1 MKPVSDPRNGL
12 RDSRPAAHIQ
22 APPAAFG
29 IDSLIAIAVGI
40 TFVACLY
47 FASAVLIPITL
58 AILLSFLVAPLANL
72 LERLKLGHVA
82 SVFAAV
88 VITVSVIGLLG
99 AMIAGQLSDLATGMP
114 RYQVTIQHK
123 METAHSLTVGK
134 LDRFASLAGQALQ
147 RDTVEPPPSV
157 PERNKASSST
167 ATNTQVPAAVPVE
180 VREPVPTPFELA
192 RRVLSPAISPLET
205 AFIVFVVTVVI
216 LLQRDDLRDRAIRLF
231 GSRDLHRTTTV
242 MDEAARR
249 LSRYF
254 VSQLGLNAGLGVVI
268 GAGLFLIGVPS
279 PILWGIL
286 AALLRLVPYVGIWI
300 SATLATAL
308 AAAVSPGWSM
318 AIWSVALFVTVE
330 LVAGQIVEPLL
341 YGRSTGLSPFSVVVA
356 AIFWSWIWGPIGL
369 ILSTP
374 LTLCL
379 LVLGRHVRRLEFLD
393 VLLGDQPAL
402 TPIENFY
409 QRALAGDPDEA
420 IEQAEILLRDRS
432 LSTYYDEVAIKGL
445 RLAANDVMRGSVT
458 ASQLA
463 RIEATTNDLVDG
475 LDHFDDVDPAPA
487 GVEEDWS
494 AAGPRVPLNAEVGPL
509 PGSQDDSTVRDASS
523 SESLALAQE
532 QVQPHRDAET
542 SPTAHR
548 ATDSDGEAPR
558 SGEGKR
564 VLCIPGR
571 GPLDPLATTILLQLL
586 AKHGFAARALP
597 HDAASRASI
606 DSLDADDVGIVCI
619 FYLRIEGIP
628 SHLRYLVRRLHAR
641 LPNASIVV
649 GLWAEEDT
657 EKWSA
662 DLQTAVGAACYAS
675 SLREVVSACH
685 RLETPNEANDATH
698 VASVT
703 DAAAALA
710 IVNG

>member
-1 MKPVSDPRNGL
+1 MKDIPDPRGV
-12 RDSRPAAHIQ
+12 RPAARIQ

-29 IDSLIAIAVGI
+29 LDSLIALAVGV
-40 TFVACLY
+40 TVVACLY

-58 AILLSFLVAPLANL
+58 AILLSFLVAPLADAL
-72 LERLKLGHVA
+72 TRLRLGHVA

-88 VITVSVIGLLG
+88 VISVSLIGLLG
-99 AMIAGQLSDLATGMP
+99 AVIATQLTDLAAGMP
-114 RYQVTIQHK
+114 RYQATVEHK
-123 METAHSLTVGK
+123 METAHNLTIGK
-134 LDRFASLAGQALQ
+134 LNRFASAAGQALQ
-147 RDTVEPPPSV
+147 RATIEPPQPA
-157 PERNKASSST
+157 PQRNAASSGAAQST
-167 ATNTQVPAAVPVE
+167 ANVPAAVPVE

-205 AFIVFVVTVVI
+205 AFIVFVVMVVI

-254 VSQLGLNAGLGVVI
+254 VSQLGLNAGVGVVI
-268 GAGLFLIGVPS
+268 GTGLFLIGVPS

-308 AAAVSPGWSM
+308 AAAVSPGWAM
-318 AIWSVALFVTVE
+318 AIWSLALFVTVE
-330 LVAGQIVEPLL
+330 LLVGQIVEPLL

-420 IEQAEILLRDRS
+420 IEQAEALLRERS
-432 LSTYYDEVAIKGL
+432 LSAYYDEVAIKGL
-445 RLAANDVMRGSVT
+445 QLAANDVVRGSVT
-458 ASQLA
+458 AAQLA

-475 LDHFDDVDPAPA
+475 LDSYEDREPATQLA
-487 GVEEDWS
+487 AEENWS
-494 AAGPRVPLNAEVGPL
+494 AAGPIAPSDSDAAHAEAA
-509 PGSQDDSTVRDASS
+509 SKRIASS
-523 SESLALAQE
+523 VHVDAGTSNQPPLAA
-532 QVQPHRDAET
+532 
-542 SPTAHR
+542 SN
-548 ATDSDGEAPR
+548 
-558 SGEGKR
+558 R

-586 AKHGFAARALP
+586 AKHGFTSRALP
-597 HDAASRASI
+597 HEAASRASI

-619 FYLRIEGIP
+619 LYLQIDGIP
-628 SHLRYLVRRLHAR
+628 SHLRYLVRRIRAR
-641 LPNASIVV
+641 LPNVSIVV
-649 GLWAEEDT
+649 GLWAPQDT

-662 DLQTAVGAACYAS
+662 DLQTAMGAECYATSLQEVLAACKRVEMDRS
-675 SLREVVSACH
+675 HVEETLPVV
-685 RLETPNEANDATH
+685 
-698 VASVT
+698 
-703 DAAAALA
+703 
-710 IVNG
+710 VNG

>member
-1 MKPVSDPRNGL
+1 MKDLPDPRGT
-12 RDSRPAAHIQ
+12 RPATRIQ

-29 IDSLIAIAVGI
+29 IDGLVALGVGV
-40 TFVACLY
+40 TVVACLY

-58 AILLSFLVAPLANL
+58 AILLSFLVAPLVDSLA
-72 LERLKLGHVA
+72 RLKLGHVA

-88 VITVSVIGLLG
+88 VMSVSVI
-99 AMIAGQLSDLATGMP
+99 AMLAAVIATQLTDLAAGMP
-114 RYQVTIQHK
+114 RYQATIERK
-123 METAHSLTVGK
+123 METVHSVTIGK
-134 LDRFASLAGQALQ
+134 LDRIAGAAGQALQ
-147 RDTVEPPPSV
+147 RATAEPPQPAA
-157 PERNKASSST
+157 PRGAAAASG
-167 ATNTQVPAAVPVE
+167 AHAPAAVPVE

-205 AFIVFVVTVVI
+205 AFIVFVVMVVI

-254 VSQLGLNAGLGVVI
+254 VSQLGLNAGVGVVI
-268 GAGLFLIGVPS
+268 GSGLFLIGVPS

-308 AAAVSPGWSM
+308 AAAVSPGWAM
-318 AIWSVALFVTVE
+318 AIWSLALFVTVE
-330 LVAGQIVEPLL
+330 LLVGQVVEPLL

-420 IEQAEILLRDRS
+420 VEQAETLLRDCS
-432 LSTYYDEVAIKGL
+432 LSSYYDDVAIKGL
-445 RLAANDVMRGSVT
+445 QLAANDVMRGSVT
-458 ASQLA
+458 APQLA
-463 RIEATTNDLVDG
+463 RIEATINDLVDG
-475 LDHFDDVDPAPA
+475 LDGYEDREPVPLA
-487 GVEEDWS
+487 VEENWS
-494 AAGPRVPLNAEVGPL
+494 AVGPMAPSDMEAQPKL
-509 PGSQDDSTVRDASS
+509 ETQRT
-523 SESLALAQE
+523 LAPVGTA
-532 QVQPHRDAET
+532 RT
-542 SPTAHR
+542 SP
-548 ATDSDGEAPR
+548 DSSAANEPPAAR
-558 SGEGKR
+558 HAVNSR

-571 GPLDPLATTILLQLL
+571 GPLDSLATTILLQLL
-586 AKHGFAARALP
+586 GKHGFAARSLP
-597 HDAASRASI
+597 HEAASRASI
-606 DSLDADDVGIVCI
+606 ETLDADDVGIVCI
-619 FYLRIEGIP
+619 FYLQIDGIP
-628 SHLRYLVRRLHAR
+628 SHLRYMVRRIRAR
-641 LPNASIVV
+641 MPKVSIVV
-649 GLWAEEDT
+649 GLWPAEDT

-662 DLQTAVGAACYAS
+662 DLQSAIGAACYAT
-675 SLREVVSACH
+675 SLQEVLAACRRIDAAKVVEEEVVMA
-685 RLETPNEANDATH
+685 D
-698 VASVT
+698 
-703 DAAAALA
+703 
-710 IVNG
+710 G

>member
-1 MKPVSDPRNGL
+1 MKDFPDPRVA
-12 RDSRPAAHIQ
+12 RPAARIQ
-22 APPAAFG
+22 ASAAFG
-29 IDSLIAIAVGI
+29 IDGLVALAVGV
-40 TFVACLY
+40 TVVACLY

-58 AILLSFLVAPLANL
+58 AILLSFLVAPLVDAL
-72 LERLKLGHVA
+72 ARLKLGHVA

-88 VITVSVIGLLG
+88 VISVSVIAMFG
-99 AMIAGQLSDLATGMP
+99 ALIATQLSDLAAGMP
-114 RYQVTIQHK
+114 RYQATIERK
-123 METAHSLTVGK
+123 METVHSLTIGK
-134 LDRFASLAGQALQ
+134 LTRLAGVAGQALQ
-147 RDTVEPPPSV
+147 RATVEPPQVVTP
-157 PERNKASSST
+157 RGASAAGS
-167 ATNTQVPAAVPVE
+167 AHAPAAVPVE

-205 AFIVFVVTVVI
+205 AFIVFVVMVVI

-254 VSQLGLNAGLGVVI
+254 VSQLGLNAGLGLVI

-308 AAAVSPGWSM
+308 AAAVSPGWAM
-318 AIWSVALFVTVE
+318 AIWSLTLFVTVE
-330 LVAGQIVEPLL
+330 LLVGQVVEPLL

-379 LVLGRHVRRLEFLD
+379 LVLGRHVRRLEFLH

-420 IEQAEILLRDRS
+420 IEQAEILLRERS
-432 LSTYYDEVAIKGL
+432 LSAYYDEVAIKGL
-445 RLAANDVMRGSVT
+445 QLAANDVMRGSVT
-458 ASQLA
+458 PPQLA

-475 LDHFDDVDPAPA
+475 LD
-487 GVEEDWS
+487 GYEDRQPVAQTMEQNWS
-494 AAGPRVPLNAEVGPL
+494 AVGPL
-509 PGSQDDSTVRDASS
+509 APSVDERAREGNSHALAVAGLTGSASHSRADSEAAQESAASS
-523 SESLALAQE
+523 HA
-532 QVQPHRDAET
+532 
-542 SPTAHR
+542 AH
-548 ATDSDGEAPR
+548 T
-558 SGEGKR
+558 R

-571 GPLDPLATTILLQLL
+571 GPLDSLATTILLQLL
-586 AKHGFAARALP
+586 GKHGFAARSVQ
-597 HDAASRASI
+597 HEAASRASI
-606 DSLDADDVGIVCI
+606 DSLEADDVGIVCI
-619 FYLRIEGIP
+619 FYLQIDGIP
-628 SHLRYLVRRLHAR
+628 SHLRYLVRRIRAR
-641 LPNASIVV
+641 LPHVSIVV
-649 GLWAEEDT
+649 GLWAQEDT
-657 EKWSA
+657 DKWSA
-662 DLQTAVGAACYAS
+662 DLQSAMGAECYATSLQDVLAACRRMDS
-675 SLREVVSACH
+675 VKSAE
-685 RLETPNEANDATH
+685 RTEATM
-698 VASVT
+698 VE
-703 DAAAALA
+703 
-710 IVNG
+710 GC

>member
-1 MKPVSDPRNGL
+1 MKDIPEPRGV
-12 RDSRPAAHIQ
+12 RPAARIQ
-22 APPAAFG
+22 APATAFG
-29 IDSLIAIAVGI
+29 LDSLISLAVGV
-40 TFVACLY
+40 TVVACLY
-47 FASAVLIPITL
+47 FASAVLIPMTL
-58 AILLSFLVAPLANL
+58 AILLSFLVAPLADAL
-72 LERLKLGHVA
+72 TRLRLGHVA

-88 VITVSVIGLLG
+88 LISVSVIVMLG
-99 AMIAGQLSDLATGMP
+99 AVIATQLTDLAAGMP
-114 RYQVTIQHK
+114 RYQATVEQK
-123 METAHSLTVGK
+123 METAHNLTIGK
-134 LDRFASLAGQALQ
+134 LNRFASAAGQALQ
-147 RDTVEPPPSV
+147 RATVEPPQPA
-157 PERNKASSST
+157 PQAGPASRGSAHPAASE
-167 ATNTQVPAAVPVE
+167 PAAVPVE

-205 AFIVFVVTVVI
+205 AFIVFVVMVVI

-254 VSQLGLNAGLGVVI
+254 VSQLGLNAGVGVVI
-268 GAGLFLIGVPS
+268 GTGLFLIGVPS

-308 AAAVSPGWSM
+308 AAAVSPGWAM
-318 AIWSVALFVTVE
+318 AIWSLALFATVE
-330 LVAGQIVEPLL
+330 LLVGQIVEPLL

-420 IEQAEILLRDRS
+420 IEQAEVLLRERS
-432 LSTYYDEVAIKGL
+432 LSAYYDEVAIKGL
-445 RLAANDVMRGSVT
+445 QLAANDVVRGSVT
-458 ASQLA
+458 AAQLA

-475 LDHFDDVDPAPA
+475 LDGYEDREPATSA
-487 GVEEDWS
+487 AEEIWS
-494 AAGPRVPLNAEVGPL
+494 AVGPL
-509 PGSQDDSTVRDASS
+509 APSASDASNDART
-523 SESLALAQE
+523 EAANP
-532 QVQPHRDAET
+532 QPV
-542 SPTAHR
+542 SPGNAKEER
-548 ATDSDGEAPR
+548 ATNQSPLAA
-558 SGEGKR
+558 SNR

-571 GPLDPLATTILLQLL
+571 GPLDALAITILLQLL
-586 AKHGFAARALP
+586 GKHGFTSRALP
-597 HDAASRASI
+597 HEAASRASI
-606 DSLDADDVGIVCI
+606 DQLDADDVGIVCI
-619 FYLRIEGIP
+619 LYLQIDGIP
-628 SHLRYLVRRLHAR
+628 SHLRYLVRRIRAR
-641 LPNASIVV
+641 LPKVSIVV
-649 GLWAEEDT
+649 GLWVAEDT

-662 DLQTAVGAACYAS
+662 DLQSAMGAECYATSLQEILAACRRVETARAQTEED
-675 SLREVVSACH
+675 LPLVVTS
-685 RLETPNEANDATH
+685 
-698 VASVT
+698 
-703 DAAAALA
+703 
-710 IVNG
+710 

>member
-1 MKPVSDPRNGL
+1 MKDLPDPRVA
-12 RDSRPAAHIQ
+12 RPAARIQ
-22 APPAAFG
+22 ASAAFG
-29 IDSLIAIAVGI
+29 IDGLVALGVGV
-40 TFVACLY
+40 TAVACLY

-58 AILLSFLVAPLANL
+58 AILLSFLVAPLVDAL
-72 LERLKLGHVA
+72 ARLKLGHVA

-88 VITVSVIGLLG
+88 VISVSVIAMLG
-99 AMIAGQLSDLATGMP
+99 AVIATQLSDLAAGMP
-114 RYQVTIQHK
+114 RYQATIERK
-123 METAHSLTVGK
+123 METVHSLTIGK
-134 LDRFASLAGQALQ
+134 LTRLAGAAGQALQ
-147 RDTVEPPPSV
+147 RATVEPPQPV
-157 PERNKASSST
+157 TPRGASAAGS
-167 ATNTQVPAAVPVE
+167 AHAPAAVPVE

-205 AFIVFVVTVVI
+205 AFIVFVVMVVI

-254 VSQLGLNAGLGVVI
+254 VSQLGLNAGVGLVI

-308 AAAVSPGWSM
+308 AAAVSPGWAM
-318 AIWSVALFVTVE
+318 AIGSLALFVTVE
-330 LVAGQIVEPLL
+330 LLVGQVVEPLL

-379 LVLGRHVRRLEFLD
+379 LVLGRHIRRLEFLD

-420 IEQAEILLRDRS
+420 IEQAEILLRERS
-432 LSTYYDEVAIKGL
+432 LSAYYDEVAIKGL
-445 RLAANDVMRGSVT
+445 QLAANDVMRGSVT
-458 ASQLA
+458 APQLA

-475 LDHFDDVDPAPA
+475 LDGYEDRQPASQIGEQNWCAVAPVAPSVDERVREGDSHALVER
-487 GVEEDWS
+487 GVTRS
-494 AAGPRVPLNAEVGPL
+494 AA
-509 PGSQDDSTVRDASS
+509 DDEAAPESAASFH
-523 SESLALAQE
+523 A
-532 QVQPHRDAET
+532 
-542 SPTAHR
+542 AH
-548 ATDSDGEAPR
+548 S
-558 SGEGKR
+558 R

-571 GPLDPLATTILLQLL
+571 GPLDSLATTILLQLL
-586 AKHGFAARALP
+586 GKHGFAARSVQ
-597 HDAASRASI
+597 HEAASRASI
-606 DSLDADDVGIVCI
+606 DSLEADDVGIVCI
-619 FYLRIEGIP
+619 FYLQIDGIP
-628 SHLRYLVRRLHAR
+628 SHLRYLVRRVRAR
-641 LPNASIVV
+641 LPHVSIVV
-649 GLWAEEDT
+649 GLWAQEDT
-657 EKWSA
+657 DKWSA
-662 DLQTAVGAACYAS
+662 ELQSAMGAECYATSLQDVLAACRRMDSVKRAERS
-675 SLREVVSACH
+675 EVTVVEGC
-685 RLETPNEANDATH
+685 
-698 VASVT
+698 
-703 DAAAALA
+703 
-710 IVNG
+710 